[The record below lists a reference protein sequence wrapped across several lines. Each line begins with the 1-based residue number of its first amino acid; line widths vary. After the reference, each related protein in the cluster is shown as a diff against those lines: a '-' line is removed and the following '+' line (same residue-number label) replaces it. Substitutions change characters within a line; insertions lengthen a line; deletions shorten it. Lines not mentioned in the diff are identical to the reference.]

1 MRYTAQ
7 AAEQDITLYTSGIIE
22 NEQIRYID
30 YNDLMEDK
38 HPVCGLG
45 MVDNPGSCNPDEYD
59 EDDGEYELTDW
70 LFGDGDQSDIDGD
83 SARAGCS
90 HVRQAADSLGFG
102 LLLGLMGLSRR
113 RRSAS

>member
-1 MRYTAQ
+1 MCFSY
-7 AAEQDITLYTSGIIE
+7 SCS
-22 NEQIRYID
+22 
-30 YNDLMEDK
+30 NDCLLSSVFLIND
-38 HPVCGLG
+38 C
-45 MVDNPGSCNPDEYD
+45 DDEYD